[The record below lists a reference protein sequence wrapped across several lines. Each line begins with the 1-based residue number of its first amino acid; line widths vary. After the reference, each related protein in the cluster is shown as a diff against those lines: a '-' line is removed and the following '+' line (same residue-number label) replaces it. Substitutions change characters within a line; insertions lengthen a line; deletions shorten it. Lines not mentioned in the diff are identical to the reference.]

1 MWVVLEEYFEEIGNT
16 EKNIGNFYLVCQ
28 SVTKW
33 NQQDWA
39 TKVVVMIGEL
49 SQERVLTK
57 FEKKLQGEMK
67 NRLELLAQQPDKYQ

>member
-1 MWVVLEEYFEEIGNT
+1 
-16 EKNIGNFYLVCQ
+16 
-28 SVTKW
+28 
-33 NQQDWA
+33 
-39 TKVVVMIGEL
+39 MIGEL